1 MTDRPPSPPTPTP
14 ATDDSRE
21 NRVVATTTQLSDS
34 IDDAVGCRLDAA
46 ALETPLLELDR
57 HEFVD
62 WVTVTRRGD
71 YVWDLSETPDRLG
84 DAIADALVARLEGW
98 LASSDG

>member
-14 ATDDSRE
+14 ATDGSLED
-21 NRVVATTTQLSDS
+21 RVVATTAQLSES
-34 IDDAVGCRLDAA
+34 IEDAVGCRLDDAT
-46 ALETPLLELDR
+46 LETLLLELDR

-84 DAIADALVARLEGW
+84 EAIADALVARLEGW
-98 LASSDG
+98 LAVSDG